1 MLSFALRN
9 FVHKCGPVVL
19 QVDDIVIPN
28 QRGRY
33 FLNWVKLRAWQWDE
47 YDAVILLDADAVVLG
62 DLTHLFKLPTNFA
75 WASQN
80 GHTGY
85 DWNRGGMIM
94 MRPCKVRGCPAVAG
108 REPTSTSSRQLCAL
122 MCSPS
127 SGVTHVRR
135 ARRPLT
141 QCCTW

>member
-1 MLSFALRN
+1 MLR
-9 FVHKCGPVVL
+9 P

-28 QRGRY
+28 HRGRY
-33 FLNWVKLRAWQWDE
+33 FLNWVKLRAWQWEE
-47 YDAVILLDADAVVLG
+47 YDAVILLDSDAVVLG

-94 MRPCKVRGCPAVAG
+94 MRPCKVCACLHLYRWIACGLMQGPW
-108 REPTSTSSRQLCAL
+108 RLTTLQQLLC
-122 MCSPS
+122 
-127 SGVTHVRR
+127 
-135 ARRPLT
+135 
-141 QCCTW
+141 